1 MTTTWFLMQKVCIG
15 IRVIIVVIAV
25 DIVVVVV
32 AVVIIVVAVVAVVV
46 FLRCRFSTNVIDLTA
61 AAKPDAV
68 ENWQKICVT
77 PKFARTI
84 ETLSSIIIAPI

>member
-25 DIVVVVV
+25 DIVVVV
-32 AVVIIVVAVVAVVV
+32 IIVVAVVAVVV

-61 AAKPDAV
+61 AAAKPDAV

-77 PKFARTI
+77 SLQMEQCRV
-84 ETLSSIIIAPI
+84 L

>member
-25 DIVVVVV
+25 DIVVV

-61 AAKPDAV
+61 AAAKPDAV

-77 PKFARTI
+77 SLQMEQCRV
-84 ETLSSIIIAPI
+84 L

>member
-25 DIVVVVV
+25 DIVV
-32 AVVIIVVAVVAVVV
+32 VVIIVVAVVAVVV

-77 PKFARTI
+77 SLQMEQCRV
-84 ETLSSIIIAPI
+84 L

>member
-25 DIVVVVV
+25 DIVVV

-84 ETLSSIIIAPI
+84 EILSSIIKAPI

>member
-15 IRVIIVVIAV
+15 IR
-25 DIVVVVV
+25 
-32 AVVIIVVAVVAVVV
+32 VIIVVAVVAVVV

-61 AAKPDAV
+61 AAAKPDAV

-77 PKFARTI
+77 SLQMEQCRV
-84 ETLSSIIIAPI
+84 L

>member
-25 DIVVVVV
+25 DIVVV
-32 AVVIIVVAVVAVVV
+32 AVVIIVVAVVAVVAVVV

-77 PKFARTI
+77 SVQMEQCRV
-84 ETLSSIIIAPI
+84 L